1 MTGEISRSASFAESR
16 HSMRTY
22 SQEPVTKEE
31 ILEALQICEG
41 NRSKAAKYLS
51 VGRRT
56 LYRYIDRFGIGDKFG
71 KKS

>member
-1 MTGEISRSASFAESR
+1 M
-16 HSMRTY
+16 
-22 SQEPVTKEE
+22 PLLTKEE

>member
-1 MTGEISRSASFAESR
+1 MEEAEGESR
-16 HSMRTY
+16 RDM
-22 SQEPVTKEE
+22 PLLTKEE